1 MILESVI
8 HEWQAFRRGLRSADR
23 QAFDKMMTRARRHA
37 GAASNAA
44 RLNPTE
50 ALFMAILVEH
60 ERVLQELEKMQK
72 LQKLQKEQVIQNN
85 SIIKDP
91 ELDNS
96 SETISTPE

>member
-8 HEWQAFRRGLRSADR
+8 HEWQTFRRGLRTADR

-60 ERVLQELEKMQK
+60 ERVLQELEELKELKELKKIQK
-72 LQKLQKEQVIQNN
+72 NGSDTDLKSN
-85 SIIKDP
+85 D
-91 ELDNS
+91 S
-96 SETISTPE
+96 SEPISTPE